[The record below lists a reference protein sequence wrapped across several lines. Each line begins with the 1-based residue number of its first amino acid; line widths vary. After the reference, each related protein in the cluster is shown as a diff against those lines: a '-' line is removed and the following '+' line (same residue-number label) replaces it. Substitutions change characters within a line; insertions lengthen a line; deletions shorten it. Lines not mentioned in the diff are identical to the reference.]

1 VEKINWSAFEY
12 EYHKKSAD
20 WFWVVWIVSVGI
32 IATSLI
38 FGSVSFAILIFII
51 SFTISVQAVRKPK
64 KINIEVNEK
73 GIEIY
78 NKKYLFADLDSYW
91 IKTDDSFPRMLL
103 KSKKKISRFITIP
116 LDINIAN
123 EVDEFLSEY
132 LEKEELEEPLLYLF
146 TKFF

>member
-1 VEKINWSAFEY
+1 MEKINWSAFEY
-12 EYHKKSAD
+12 EYHKKSTD
-20 WFWVVWIVSVGI
+20 WFWVVWIVSIGI

-38 FGSVSFAILIFII
+38 LGSVSFAILIFII
-51 SFTISVQAVRKPK
+51 SFTLSIQAVTKPK
-64 KINIEVNEK
+64 KINIELNEK

-146 TKFF
+146 SKFF